1 MFWDGYQ
8 WHFNDTKTDVTTFL
22 FLWFN
27 PNHLFTF
34 IVFEDNLEEH
44 VTSIIRSDV
53 DAREPEVDTQ
63 QKMQNAAQEAL
74 KQLQM
79 AKTFNRF

>member
-8 WHFNDTKTDVTTFL
+8 WHFNDTK
-22 FLWFN
+22 N
-27 PNHLFTF
+27 
-34 IVFEDNLEEH
+34 EDIEEH
-44 VTSIIRSDV
+44 VTSIIRSDI

-74 KQLQM
+74 KALQV
-79 AKTFNRF
+79 AKGFGSY